1 MCGVFEKNNCIR
13 KRDGKLF
20 PFLIKIA
27 YLCTASNTP
36 RKVVLY
42 KSVAILLLE
51 NNNLRSES
59 VVNA

>member
-20 PFLIKIA
+20 PFFIKIA

-42 KSVAILLLE
+42 KSVAILLLK